1 MIAIWT
7 KGTLATRW
15 RQLALLASGIIVAT
29 ALIGTIGL
37 FGISSTK
44 TMTARALSAVPVD
57 WQVAILPG
65 SDEAALVSKLAL
77 SSSIKVSRIVGYAD
91 ATSFA
96 AKLGGTTQTTGAA
109 QILGLPTDY
118 EATFPGQIRVLAGT
132 DNGVLLSQQTAA
144 NLHAGLGDSVTLSP
158 SGAPPFDV
166 KVEGIVD
173 LPNADALFQTIGPQK
188 GLTATAPPDNVAL
201 LPMDIWNQHFAAG
214 TQVQGGGARL
224 QIHAI
229 LQRASLAPT
238 PDAAYSDVS
247 GKAQNFEV
255 RAAGAAMVGDNL
267 SARLNGVRED
277 AVFARL
283 LLLFMGLPGIAL
295 ALLLTI
301 SITRTDSM
309 RRRRE
314 QALLALRGASTGR
327 IAGLAIVDASLVA
340 GAGSLG
346 GVALA
351 AGLASGGLHIDAAS
365 PAALVWLLASGVT
378 GFLIALAAVLVPALV
393 DIRTSSV
400 TTQRVWIA
408 TDGTP
413 LWQRTFVDVGLLATA
428 AAIYWHSASTG
439 YQVVLAPE
447 GVATIA
453 VDYTAFLAPLLFFAG
468 SGLLALRLA
477 GLALRH
483 GRSLFRTML
492 VPVAGRLASPVAAA
506 LSRQH
511 RRLAAG
517 SALVAL
523 AFAFA
528 AATAIFNTTY
538 ERQLLVDARLTNGA
552 DVAVTGTLAAPA
564 SAALEKIRA
573 IPGGAAAE
581 PMQHRFAYVGKDLQD
596 IYGIDPARIGRAT
609 DIVDAFFAGAS
620 AKTTL
625 ARLAATPDGVLVS
638 QETINDFQ
646 LVQGDMINLR
656 LPGASGSQP
665 KTVPFHFIGAVK
677 EFPTAPRDSFLVVN
691 AAYLGAQTENAAAEI
706 VLVKA
711 TGNPATLSA
720 SIRDMLG
727 AATPLRTTD
736 ISQAAHLIG
745 SSLTAVDLRALG
757 NVEMAFAI
765 ALVTMAAGLTL
776 WLGQGERA
784 RTSAILLSL
793 GATNKRIRAFTWSEA
808 LVLLGFGLPSGAL
821 IGSLAAWMVVRLL
834 NGVFDP
840 PPDSLAFPWPYL
852 ALVLAGAFV
861 ATISAVAAQGA
872 LSKEWAVRELR
883 AGR

>member
-7 KGTLATRW
+7 RGTLATRW
-15 RQLALLASGIIVAT
+15 RQLVLSASGIVVAT

-37 FGISSTK
+37 FGISSTR

-57 WQVAILPG
+57 WQIALVPG
-65 SDEAALVSKLAL
+65 SDTADLTAKLGTSAKI
-77 SSSIKVSRIVGYAD
+77 SVSRLVGYAD
-91 ATSFA
+91 ASGFA
-96 AKLGGTTQTTGAA
+96 ATLGGTTQTTGAA
-109 QILGLPTDY
+109 QILGLPADY
-118 EATFPGQIRVLAGT
+118 AATFPGQIRVLAGT
-132 DNGVLLSQQTAA
+132 GSGVLLSQQTAS
-144 NLHAGLGDSVTLSP
+144 NLHAALGDSVTLTPAGS
-158 SGAPPFDV
+158 APFDV

-173 LPNADALFQTIGPQK
+173 LPNADAMFQTIGPQK
-188 GLTATAPPDNVAL
+188 GPTATAPPDNVAL
-201 LPMDIWNQHFAAG
+201 LPMELWNQHFAAA
-214 TQVQGGGARL
+214 TQLQGGEARL
-224 QIHAI
+224 QIHAL
-229 LQRASLAPT
+229 LQRASLAAT
-238 PDAAYSDVS
+238 PDAAYADVS
-247 GKAQNFEV
+247 GKAKNFEV

-267 SARLNGVRED
+267 SARLNGVRQD

-283 LLLFMGLPGIAL
+283 LLLFLGLPGIVL

-301 SITRTDSM
+301 SISRTDAA

-314 QALLALRGASTGR
+314 QALLALRGASTSQ
-327 IAGLAIVDASLVA
+327 IALLAIVDASLVA
-340 GAGSLG
+340 GAGSLC

-351 AGLASGGLHIDAAS
+351 ALLASAVLHIAATS
-365 PAALVWLLASGVT
+365 SAALVWLLASGVT

-393 DIRTSSV
+393 DITTSNV
-400 TTQRVWIA
+400 AARRAWIA
-408 TDGTP
+408 ADRTP
-413 LWQRTFVDVGLLATA
+413 LWQRAFADIGLLAVA

-447 GVATIA
+447 GVAAIA
-453 VDYTAFLAPLLFFAG
+453 IDYTAFLAPLLFFAG

-483 GRSLFRTML
+483 GRSLFQKML
-492 VPVAGRLASPVAAA
+492 VPLAGRLASPVAAA

-511 RRLAAG
+511 GRLAAG

-538 ERQLLVDARLTNGA
+538 NAQLLVDARLTNGA
-552 DVAVTGTLAAPA
+552 DVAVTGTLAVPA
-564 SAALEKIRA
+564 GAVLEKIRT
-573 IPGGAAAE
+573 ISGVAAAE

-596 IYGIDPARIGRAT
+596 IYGIDPARIGQAT

-620 AKTTL
+620 AKATL

-646 LVQGDMINLR
+646 LVQGDMVNLR
-656 LPGASGSQP
+656 LPGAGGSQP
-665 KTVPFHFIGAVK
+665 KTVPFHFIGVVK
-677 EFPTAPRDSFLVVN
+677 EFPTAPRDSFLVAN
-691 AAYLGAQTENAAAEI
+691 AAYLGAQTGNAGAEI

-711 TGNPATLSA
+711 SGNPASLAA

-757 NVEMAFAI
+757 YIEMAFAI
-765 ALVTMAAGLTL
+765 VLVAMAAGLTL

-784 RTSAILLSL
+784 RTNAILLSL
-793 GATNKRIRAFTWSEA
+793 GASAKSIRAFAWSEA
-808 LVLLGFGLPSGAL
+808 LVLLGFGLPMGVL
-821 IGSLAAWMVVRLL
+821 IGTVSAWILVRLL

-840 PPDSLAFPWPYL
+840 PPDVLAVPWLYL
-852 ALVLAGAFV
+852 ALVLAGAFA
-861 ATISAVAAQGA
+861 ATIAAVIAQGA
-872 LSKEWAVRELR
+872 VSKEWAVRELR